1 MQVTKEVNE
10 VIVGALEYARE
21 NKHEYVTAEHILY
34 KCTFIEKVQNAMEK
48 CGADIENLRK
58 NLNEYFNEYIKTTD
72 SAGIQE
78 SYSFQQV
85 ILIAGEQCI
94 ASGKNIIE
102 IEHILSVIY
111 MMEDSYAL
119 YFLNLEGIDK
129 SRRRILSG
137 YGTSQ
142 NGYSKET
149 PEEDLTSVR
158 DILGEMPEE
167 MDDDIMKAIETI
179 DEEVTPQERRDMLET
194 TKDVRE
200 MSEEELDY
208 DFNADLEEVMR
219 H

>member
-1 MQVTKEVNE
+1 
-10 VIVGALEYARE
+10 
-21 NKHEYVTAEHILY
+21 
-34 KCTFIEKVQNAMEK
+34 MEK
-48 CGADIENLRK
+48 FL
-58 NLNEYFNEYIKTTD
+58 
-72 SAGIQE
+72 
-78 SYSFQQV
+78 
-85 ILIAGEQCI
+85 
-94 ASGKNIIE
+94 GKNKE
-102 IEHILSVIY
+102 INMSIFLLICLFFLLTKKLINVLIKLLKYIY
-111 MMEDSYAL
+111 KGEYKMGWETSHRKRNIDQVD
-119 YFLNLEGIDK
+119 LEGIDRD
-129 SRRRILSG
+129 RRRILSG

-142 NGYSKET
+142 NSSSKET